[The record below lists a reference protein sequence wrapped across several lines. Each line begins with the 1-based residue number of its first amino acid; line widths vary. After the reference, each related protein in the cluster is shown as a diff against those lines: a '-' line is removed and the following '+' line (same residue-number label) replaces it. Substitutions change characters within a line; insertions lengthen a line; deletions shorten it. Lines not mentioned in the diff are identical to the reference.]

1 MVVPSALGEATASGD
16 APSETLEPIVA
27 APPLDSVNAELPIAA
42 VVQKS
47 PSTLSGE
54 TNAHFVVAYRAGL
67 PSAHSPNG
75 KGPLLATTVVPPLGT
90 SVPGGGRPSGS
101 PTAGGGKHLPQ
112 VQNPALCAP
121 LSYKSEPAAA
131 AAAPVGSLTTTS
143 RANGRAWKQM
153 SGVQVCSA
161 YTMQRRPHTH
171 SCLQSRRA
179 HAPRMHYVYHVPCIC
194 HRGRA

>member
-1 MVVPSALGEATASGD
+1 MPRGKPAVVVPSALGEATASGD

-42 VVQKS
+42 VVQKG

-90 SVPGGGRPSGS
+90 SVPGGPRPSGS
-101 PTAGGGKHLPQ
+101 P
-112 VQNPALCAP
+112 
-121 LSYKSEPAAA
+121 
-131 AAAPVGSLTTTS
+131 
-143 RANGRAWKQM
+143 R
-153 SGVQVCSA
+153 
-161 YTMQRRPHTH
+161 
-171 SCLQSRRA
+171 RRA
-179 HAPRMHYVYHVPCIC
+179 PPTEVRTALQAAR
-194 HRGRA
+194 RSSL